1 MQYQKKTTQIKRTFN
16 RNIDQTVLSF
26 DNKTLFERKHI
37 IVNPFFLRIIKNLVK
52 DNMRVFWS
60 KMIKNIKKSRAIK
73 SNKFFR
79 KNDQVFF
86 EEVIPQISLFENIKC

>member
-26 DNKTLFERKHI
+26 DNKTLFERKQI
-37 IVNPFFLRIIKNLVK
+37 IINPFFLRMIKNPVK

-60 KMIKNIKKSRAIK
+60 KMIKNTKKSRAIK

-79 KNDQVFF
+79 KNDQVYF
-86 EEVIPQISLFENIKC
+86 EEVIPQISFFEYIKC

>member
-1 MQYQKKTTQIKRTFN
+1 M
-16 RNIDQTVLSF
+16 
-26 DNKTLFERKHI
+26 
-37 IVNPFFLRIIKNLVK
+37 IKNPVK

-86 EEVIPQISLFENIKC
+86 EEVIPQISFFEYIKC

>member
-1 MQYQKKTTQIKRTFN
+1 M
-16 RNIDQTVLSF
+16 
-26 DNKTLFERKHI
+26 
-37 IVNPFFLRIIKNLVK
+37 IKNPVK

-79 KNDQVFF
+79 KNDQVFL
-86 EEVIPQISLFENIKC
+86 EEVIPQISFFEYIKC